1 MKTALDTKQLKR
13 MQQVLSLAGVDFSY
27 TMEGPANEMLC
38 AGMTAKSALP
48 SLRSA
53 AERFLW
59 LTATDF
65 AAALGVSLPDE
76 FKDCKG
82 ALRTLVLK
90 AADRAAKNLLR
101 RVEVTD
107 ALADAVPPVAAR
119 RGAPAALAASLRLA

>member
-48 SLRSA
+48 SLRCA
-53 AERFLW
+53 AERSLW

-65 AAALGVSLPDE
+65 AAALGVDLPDE
-76 FKDCKG
+76 FSDCKG
-82 ALRTLVLK
+82 TLRSLVLK
-90 AADRAAKNLLR
+90 AAECAAQNLLR
-101 RVEVTD
+101 SVEVTA
-107 ALADAVPPVAAR
+107 ALADAVPPVSAR
-119 RGAPAALAASLRLA
+119 RGFPAAMAASAGL